1 MEKKNNKSFGVA
13 SLTCG
18 IIGNMFVFMP
28 YLGLPL
34 SILGIVFAAKQKDI
48 NAGKGMAIAGRVLG
62 IIGIVMNGIMLLL
75 ILIGVLAYIG
85 MSSI

>member
-34 SILGIVFAAKQKDI
+34 SILAIVFASKQKER
-48 NAGKGMAIAGRVLG
+48 NENGMATAGNVLG
-62 IIGIVMNGIMLLL
+62 IIGVVINSIMLLFL
-75 ILIGVLAYIG
+75 LVVFFALVGVSNI
-85 MSSI
+85 